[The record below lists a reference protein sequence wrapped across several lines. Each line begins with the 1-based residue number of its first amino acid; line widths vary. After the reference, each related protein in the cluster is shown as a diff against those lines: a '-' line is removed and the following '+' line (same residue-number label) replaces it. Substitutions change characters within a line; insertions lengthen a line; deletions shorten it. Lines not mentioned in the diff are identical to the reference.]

1 MTEQTKITT
10 VTAVVLAGGRAS
22 RMGGQ
27 DKGLIP
33 LADRPMVAYA
43 VEALLPQV
51 GELII
56 NANRNLDAYRGLG
69 HDVVSDGLGEFFG
82 PLAGLLA
89 ALEAVDT
96 PFVVTA
102 PCDSPLLPS
111 TYVARMHA
119 AVERNNADLSV
130 AHDGRRL
137 QPVFA
142 LVRTTLMES
151 LRNYLL
157 SGERKIDRWF
167 ARHDA
172 ALADFSDRPSMFRNI
187 NTREELTALEVE
199 ITKPHR

>member
-1 MTEQTKITT
+1 MKKETKAT
-10 VTAVVLAGGRAS
+10 VTAVILAGGRAT

-33 LADRPMVAYA
+33 LAGRPMAAYA
-43 VEALLPQV
+43 VEALLPQAD
-51 GELII
+51 ELII
-56 NANRNLDAYRGLG
+56 NANRNHDAYRALG
-69 HDVVSDGLGEFFG
+69 YEVVSDGLGEFFG

-89 ALEAVDT
+89 ALEVIDT

-111 TYVARMHA
+111 DYVSRMYA
-119 AVERNNADLSV
+119 ALERNKADLSV

-142 LVRTTLMES
+142 LVRAALLGS
-151 LRNYLL
+151 LRDYLL

-167 ARHDA
+167 ANHET
-172 ALADFSDRPSMFRNI
+172 ALADFSDQPGMFRNI
-187 NTREELTALEVE
+187 NTPEELAMLETE
-199 ITKPHR
+199 ITKPQR